1 MVEMLE
7 WVREHDALVGI
18 LGGVSLLA
26 FFGSLIV
33 IPILVVRIPADYFV
47 GAHRE
52 GWSFGG
58 RHPILRYT
66 LSVLKSVFGI
76 MFVLAGIAMLAL
88 PGQGVLTILIGILL
102 LDFPGKYR
110 FECWLVTRRFVSRSI
125 NGLRR
130 RARKPPLRRPRNLG
144 DGSAPA

>member
-7 WVREHDALVGI
+7 WVRQHDALVGI
-18 LGGVSLLA
+18 LASVSLFA
-26 FFGSLIV
+26 FFVSLIV

-47 GAHRE
+47 DAHRE
-52 GWSFGG
+52 FWSPG
-58 RHPILRYT
+58 RGHPILRYT
-66 LSVLKSVFGI
+66 LRVLKSVLGI
-76 MFVLAGIAMLAL
+76 VFILAGIAMLAL

-125 NGLRR
+125 NWIRR
-130 RARKPPLRRPRNLG
+130 RAHKPPLRRPRNPG